1 MPAWA
6 RGRLHDPAAGAAEL
20 RQALAARADQGQMLD
35 APFFYRA
42 ARGARGAGAGRGQ
55 RARAHR
61 RSVGSRRIKSTIV
74 AISPSL
80 HRLRGEILL
89 KRDPANPA
97 PAEEAFLTAI
107 AVAKQQGARSFGLR
121 ASLSLAKLYQ
131 STGRP
136 VEAHA
141 VLAPAL
147 EGFSPTPEMPEI
159 AEAQALLA
167 ALAQTDEVKTAE
179 AQRQRRLDLHTS
191 YGKALMWGKGFI
203 AEETKAA
210 FARVGEMAGTT
221 DNSAARFIAYDSQYL
236 GHLARG
242 ECRLARETAEEFL
255 REAEAEGRAM
265 EAGVARRLAGFVS
278 LMQGDLNAARAYL
291 ERALAD
297 CNPERDAQARLVF
310 GRDPEAVSAANL
322 GVVAWHLGEVDWACG
337 LINRAIRRA
346 DALGPA
352 ASIVLAHFNLTLLQA
367 YREDLLAA
375 RGAAEDVIRLTQQFG
390 IKYYDDVAQIF
401 ASWARGR
408 LLDPE
413 AGARELAQ
421 ALAAYIAQGNK
432 VFAPL
437 SHGFL
442 AELETKVRGPESAL
456 ALIEQG
462 LAIADE
468 TGEHLTD
475 PYLYRLRG
483 DVLLK
488 RNPDDRAPAENA
500 YRTSIAIA
508 KQQGAR
514 SWGLRAA
521 LALAKLYQSTGRPA
535 DAHAV
540 LAPAL
545 EGFAP
550 TPEMPEIAE
559 ARALLDALAA
569 TDAVKAAADSR
580 RQRVH
585 LQTSYGKALIGVHGY
600 GAPETALAFER
611 ARELAT
617 GLQATGLDDSIDR
630 FPATYGVWVGTHVR
644 GELLSMRELAATF
657 LRESASRPNSGE
669 ASVGH
674 RIMGA
679 THWFAA
685 EFVEA
690 RAHLEQAVAI
700 FDPSRDADLAFRYG
714 QDIGVS
720 ASAYSAIA
728 LWPLGEID
736 LSRRRADD
744 AVTRA
749 RSSGHV
755 ATAAYGLA
763 LSALYRLLI
772 RDPEGA
778 QPIAAQLGKAAEDL
792 QSPQYLAF
800 HDVLG
805 GWPAWR
811 SGSGESALLRI
822 RRGIA
827 QLKGQGIRTWAPLT
841 EAMLAEVESET
852 GDSNSAMVT
861 IARTIAE
868 AERLGQ
874 RWYDAEL
881 HRIRG
886 EILLKQAPSVPAP
899 AEEAFLTAIAIAQAA
914 RHAQLRTARRA
925 LARQTLP
932 IDRPPRRRPRRP
944 SAGARRL
951 FADARNARDRR
962 GAGAAHDVGGDG
974 GGQSRCRAE
983 ETSAAPT
990 DSLWSRDDVVHRLR

>member
-1 MPAWA
+1 MLAAFVDQGVRVDLRVSTTDCSRSSRRRRWERTA
-6 RGRLHDPAAGAAEL
+6 RWLASTKRWPLAHQVEHRCSLPFLHRLRGEILLKRDPADPAPAEEAFLTAIAIAKQQGARSLSSAGVACRSPSSTNRPAAPSKPTPSSRPRSKAFRRRRKCPRSPRRRRCWRRWRRPTRSKREAAQ
-20 RQALAARADQGQMLD
+20 RQRLTQLHVAYGNALI
-35 APFFYRA
+35 A
-42 ARGARGAGAGRGQ
+42 ARGYGAPETTEAFARARESASGDKDAPERLAADYGLWVGSYVRGELPSMRAHAAAFLSDVEARPDSPEAGVAHRAAGITCWFAGEYREARDHFERALALFQPGRDDDLAFRFGQDAGVARDGLSGDCVVASRRGRSRDFAHRPHADADRGPHPCRHARVWKIARGLVRIDAWRPARAPRRTPSSSPASRVSMTCPCGARSACFSRAWRPLRRGALGDGLERHAPRRRAAARTERSVVRRAIEDRAGRGRSRG
-55 RARAHR
+55 RAIPTAPSRSSTKRWRRADR
-61 RSVGSRRIKSTIV
+61 TGYR
-74 AISPSL
+74 AFEAEL
-80 HRLRGEILL
+80 HRARGEILL

-107 AVAKQQGARSFGLR
+107 AVAKQQGTRSFELR
-121 ASLSLAKLYQ
+121 AALSLAKLYQ

-136 VEAHA
+136 AEAHA

-159 AEAQALLA
+159 AEAQ
-167 ALAQTDEVKTAE
+167 
-179 AQRQRRLDLHTS
+179 
-191 YGKALMWGKGFI
+191 
-203 AEETKAA
+203 
-210 FARVGEMAGTT
+210 
-221 DNSAARFIAYDSQYL
+221 
-236 GHLARG
+236 
-242 ECRLARETAEEFL
+242 
-255 REAEAEGRAM
+255 
-265 EAGVARRLAGFVS
+265 
-278 LMQGDLNAARAYL
+278 
-291 ERALAD
+291 
-297 CNPERDAQARLVF
+297 
-310 GRDPEAVSAANL
+310 
-322 GVVAWHLGEVDWACG
+322 
-337 LINRAIRRA
+337 
-346 DALGPA
+346 
-352 ASIVLAHFNLTLLQA
+352 
-367 YREDLLAA
+367 
-375 RGAAEDVIRLTQQFG
+375 
-390 IKYYDDVAQIF
+390 
-401 ASWARGR
+401 
-408 LLDPE
+408 
-413 AGARELAQ
+413 
-421 ALAAYIAQGNK
+421 
-432 VFAPL
+432 
-437 SHGFL
+437 
-442 AELETKVRGPESAL
+442 
-456 ALIEQG
+456 
-462 LAIADE
+462 
-468 TGEHLTD
+468 
-475 PYLYRLRG
+475 
-483 DVLLK
+483 
-488 RNPDDRAPAENA
+488 
-500 YRTSIAIA
+500 
-508 KQQGAR
+508 
-514 SWGLRAA
+514 
-521 LALAKLYQSTGRPA
+521 
-535 DAHAV
+535 
-540 LAPAL
+540 
-545 EGFAP
+545 
-550 TPEMPEIAE
+550 
-559 ARALLDALAA
+559 ALLDALAA

-617 GLQATGLDDSIDR
+617 GLQAAGLDDSIDR

-720 ASAYSAIA
+720 ASGYSAIA

-755 ATAAYGLA
+755 ATVAYGLA
-763 LSALYRLLI
+763 LSAIYRLLI

-800 HDVLG
+800 YDVLG

-841 EAMLAEVESET
+841 EAMLAEVESEA
-852 GDSNSAMVT
+852 GDSDSAMVT

-899 AEEAFLTAIAIAQAA
+899 AEEAFLTAIAIAQRQKA
-914 RHAQLRTARRA
+914 RSFELRAA
-925 LARQTLP
+925 LALAKLYRAT
-932 IDRPPRRRPRRP
+932 DRDADAHAVLAPALEGFPPTDEMPEIAEAQALLVAIE
-944 SAGARRL
+944 AGAHVR
-951 FADARNARDRR
+951 
-962 GAGAAHDVGGDG
+962 H
-974 GGQSRCRAE
+974 E
-983 ETSAAPT
+983 
-990 DSLWSRDDVVHRLR
+990 

>member
-1 MPAWA
+1 
-6 RGRLHDPAAGAAEL
+6 
-20 RQALAARADQGQMLD
+20 
-35 APFFYRA
+35 
-42 ARGARGAGAGRGQ
+42 
-55 RARAHR
+55 
-61 RSVGSRRIKSTIV
+61 
-74 AISPSL
+74 
-80 HRLRGEILL
+80 
-89 KRDPANPA
+89 
-97 PAEEAFLTAI
+97 
-107 AVAKQQGARSFGLR
+107 
-121 ASLSLAKLYQ
+121 
-131 STGRP
+131 
-136 VEAHA
+136 
-141 VLAPAL
+141 
-147 EGFSPTPEMPEI
+147 MPEI
-159 AEAQALLA
+159 AEAQ
-167 ALAQTDEVKTAE
+167 
-179 AQRQRRLDLHTS
+179 
-191 YGKALMWGKGFI
+191 
-203 AEETKAA
+203 
-210 FARVGEMAGTT
+210 
-221 DNSAARFIAYDSQYL
+221 
-236 GHLARG
+236 
-242 ECRLARETAEEFL
+242 
-255 REAEAEGRAM
+255 
-265 EAGVARRLAGFVS
+265 
-278 LMQGDLNAARAYL
+278 
-291 ERALAD
+291 
-297 CNPERDAQARLVF
+297 
-310 GRDPEAVSAANL
+310 
-322 GVVAWHLGEVDWACG
+322 
-337 LINRAIRRA
+337 
-346 DALGPA
+346 
-352 ASIVLAHFNLTLLQA
+352 
-367 YREDLLAA
+367 
-375 RGAAEDVIRLTQQFG
+375 
-390 IKYYDDVAQIF
+390 
-401 ASWARGR
+401 
-408 LLDPE
+408 
-413 AGARELAQ
+413 
-421 ALAAYIAQGNK
+421 
-432 VFAPL
+432 
-437 SHGFL
+437 
-442 AELETKVRGPESAL
+442 
-456 ALIEQG
+456 
-462 LAIADE
+462 
-468 TGEHLTD
+468 
-475 PYLYRLRG
+475 
-483 DVLLK
+483 
-488 RNPDDRAPAENA
+488 
-500 YRTSIAIA
+500 
-508 KQQGAR
+508 
-514 SWGLRAA
+514 
-521 LALAKLYQSTGRPA
+521 
-535 DAHAV
+535 
-540 LAPAL
+540 
-545 EGFAP
+545 
-550 TPEMPEIAE
+550 
-559 ARALLDALAA
+559 ALLDALAA

-617 GLQATGLDDSIDR
+617 GLQAAGLDDSIDR

-755 ATAAYGLA
+755 ATVAYGLA

-800 HDVLG
+800 YDVLG

-841 EAMLAEVESET
+841 EAMLAEVESEA
-852 GDSNSAMVT
+852 GDSDFAMVT

-899 AEEAFLTAIAIAQAA
+899 AEEAFLTAIAIAQHQKARSFELRAA
-914 RHAQLRTARRA
+914 LSLAKLYQSTDRLADAQPSSRPRSKASRRRA
-925 LARQTLP
+925 EMPEIAEAQALLVA
-932 IDRPPRRRPRRP
+932 IE
-944 SAGARRL
+944 AGAHVR
-951 FADARNARDRR
+951 
-962 GAGAAHDVGGDG
+962 H
-974 GGQSRCRAE
+974 E
-983 ETSAAPT
+983 
-990 DSLWSRDDVVHRLR
+990 